1 MFFSK
6 VACGAGLL
14 ASLVSAAPSPIA
26 RRQAPGAK
34 NVVYWGQN
42 GGGTVENNDLS
53 AYCTPTSGI
62 DIIVLSFLYQWGN
75 GASALGGTIGQSCG
89 ITTSGQPQNCDALTA
104 AITKCKSV
112 GVKMILSLGGASAF
126 SSFTSADQ
134 ASQAGQYLWNAYGGG
149 SGVTRPLGNNIM
161 DGFDLDIES
170 NPGGNNIFYA
180 SLVNT
185 LRSNFASD
193 PSHQYVITGAPQ
205 CPLPEPNMGDI
216 ISNAEFDYLWVQFYN
231 NNDYPADPCSL
242 GLPGDAPFNY
252 NNWTSFLETTPS
264 KNAKLFVGVPAA
276 PLAANGGPG
285 GAVYY
290 ATPSQLATIV
300 NDVKGNS
307 NFGGVMMWSAGFSDS
322 NVNDGCTYAQ
332 EVKNILVKGTP
343 CSGGPIS
350 VSQSATPPATV
361 TSSSAPGTSA
371 TPPPS
376 GGGSV
381 PQWGQ
386 CGGQGYTGPTQCV
399 SPFKCVAT
407 SEWWSQCE

>member
-6 VACGAGLL
+6 VTLGAGLL
-14 ASLVSAAPSPIA
+14 ASLASAAPSPIA
-26 RRQAPGAK
+26 RRQAPGAQ

-42 GGGTVENNDLS
+42 GAVENNDLS
-53 AYCTPTSGI
+53 AYCTPTSDI
-62 DIIVLSFLYQWGN
+62 DIIVLSFLYQWGQ

-104 AITKCKSV
+104 AITKCKNA
-112 GVKMILSLGGASAF
+112 GVKIILSLGGASAY
-126 SSFTSADQ
+126 SSFSSADQ

-161 DGFDLDIES
+161 DGWDLDIES
-170 NPGGNNIFYA
+170 NPGTNQYYA

-193 PSHQYVITGAPQ
+193 PAHKYVITGAPQ
-205 CPLPEPNMGDI
+205 CPLPEPNMGVI
-216 ISNAEFDYLWVQFYN
+216 IQNSVFDYLWVQFYN

-252 NNWTSFLETTPS
+252 NNWTTFLQTTPS
-264 KNAKLFVGVPAA
+264 KNAKLFIGVPAA

-300 NDVKGNS
+300 NDVKGES
-307 NFGGVMMWSAGFSDS
+307 NFGGIMMWSAGFSDS
-322 NVNDGCTYAQ
+322 NVNDGCNYAQ
-332 EVKNILVKGTP
+332 EAKHILLTGSP
-343 CSGGPIS
+343 CSSGPVS
-350 VSQSATPPATV
+350 VSQPSVPTSTTTSKPPG
-361 TSSSAPGTSA
+361 SSQ

-376 GGGSV
+376 SGSV

-386 CGGQGYTGPTQCV
+386 CGGNGYTGPTQCIA
-399 SPFKCVAT
+399 PFKCVAT